1 MGLFTHF
8 VGIAYIGP
16 TLLSNIGNLEV
27 VISSS
32 LYHPY
37 GISLYDRFVYWT
49 DWGNKS
55 VSRADKYNGSSVEA
69 LETGLN
75 VLRDLRVYSPQRQTP
90 GGPCVN
96 NGGCAEL
103 CLAVSA
109 SERRSV

>member
-1 MGLFTHF
+1 M
-8 VGIAYIGP
+8 
-16 TLLSNIGNLEV
+16 
-27 VISSS
+27 
-32 LYHPY
+32 YHPY